1 MNNAPGTPGAFLFA
15 LFRMHEF
22 ISLCKFH
29 VQTGKMEGIIAV
41 YFIQRCVMK
50 KNIRTIFILTI
61 LFLFARMPA
70 FAAPH
75 TAVVLGHYPVA
86 ADAPNPQQT
95 ARIFKAAKLFNE
107 GKIDTIVVSGGFTF
121 AHISEA
127 RMMRIALVTLGVPDA
142 AIIEEERAATTIENG
157 IFTNNI
163 FEKRGWDKDVALISQ
178 GMHLERGVPI
188 FQSHGFSVKS
198 VSCPNATSSLKY
210 DYPEASAPPEIA
222 AAAKYIIVFEPYEGD
237 SPFEVPNEELVRR
250 LSAAAAAYR
259 AGLADDVIVFS
270 NWYTRGPIDPAE
282 VMKIALVTLGVPPEH
297 VTAEK
302 HIHYGGLEWLRTKYA
317 AEPSL
322 LVLPAD
328 FDVKNTEPAW
338 QIWRL

>member
-1 MNNAPGTPGAFLFA
+1 MRTTI
-15 LFRMHEF
+15 R
-22 ISLCKFH
+22 
-29 VQTGKMEGIIAV
+29 IIC
-41 YFIQRCVMK
+41 I
-50 KNIRTIFILTI
+50 ITI
-61 LFLFARMPA
+61 LFLHFQALGLS
-70 FAAPH
+70 APH

-86 ADAPNPQQT
+86 VDAPNPQQT
-95 ARIFKAAKLFNE
+95 ARVFKAAKLFNE
-107 GKIDTIVVSGGFTF
+107 GKIDTIVVTGGFTL

-157 IFTNNI
+157 IFTNDI
-163 FEKRGWDKDVALISQ
+163 FEKRGWDKDIALISQ

-188 FQSHGFSVKS
+188 FRSHGFSVKS

-210 DYPEASAPPEIA
+210 DYPEAATPPEIA
-222 AAAKYIIVFEPYEGD
+222 TGTKFIIVFEPYEGD
-237 SPFEVPNEELVRR
+237 TPFEVPNDELVPR
-250 LSAAAAAYR
+250 LRAAAAAYR

-270 NWYTRGPIDPAE
+270 NWYTRGPVDPAE

-297 VTAEK
+297 IIAEK
-302 HIHYGGLEWLRTKYA
+302 HIHYGGLEWLRAKYA

-322 LVLPAD
+322 LVLPGD
-328 FDVKNTEPAW
+328 FDVKNTGPTW